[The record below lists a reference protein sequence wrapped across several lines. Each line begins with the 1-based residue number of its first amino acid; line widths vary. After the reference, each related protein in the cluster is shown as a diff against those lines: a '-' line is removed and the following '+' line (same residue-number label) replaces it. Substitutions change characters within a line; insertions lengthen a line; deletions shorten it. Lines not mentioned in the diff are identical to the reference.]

1 MALTLTQLRQTLGD
15 MDAPELREV
24 LVALYRASADNKR
37 QLAAL
42 LEGDHSGLLDRLETE
57 LEKAFRTS
65 GRLPTMKVGGAKKA
79 LTAYLKVAAP
89 ADALDAELRYVEAG
103 VLCLHAYGDWPENN
117 YSSMEGVFE
126 AALKRAATLDL
137 KDIPFKRLE
146 RLVSNAGGFGYGFS
160 DQIAYQYDEF
170 LEKLEEPEE

>member
-1 MALTLTQLRQTLGD
+1 

-24 LVALYRASADNKR
+24 LVPLYRASADNKR

-42 LEGDHSGLLDRLETE
+42 LEGDHSGLLDRLDAE

-65 GRLPTMKVGGAKKA
+65 GRLPTIKVGGAKKA

-89 ADALDAELRYVEAG
+89 ADALDAEMRYVEAG
-103 VLCLHAYGDWPENN
+103 VMCLHVYGDWPENT
-117 YSSMEGVFE
+117 YASMKGVFE
-126 AALKRAATLDL
+126 NALKRAAALDA

-146 RLVSNAGGFGYGFS
+146 RLVKNADAFGYGFS
-160 DQIAYQYDEF
+160 DQIAFLYDEF
-170 LEKLEEPEE
+170 LEKL